1 MAEREKKFIKASS
14 LKIEEIITRLREKV
28 LAIALKKVDKSIK
41 QRRQK
46 YDRKIKIEIERYKQM
61 LQEDYNED
69 FIEIQKVKITQLIES
84 AHSLKFTEV

>member
-1 MAEREKKFIKASS
+1 M
-14 LKIEEIITRLREKV
+14 
-28 LAIALKKVDKSIK
+28 AIALKKVDKSIK

-84 AHSLKFTEV
+84 AQSLKFTEVLEEK

>member
-1 MAEREKKFIKASS
+1 M
-14 LKIEEIITRLREKV
+14 
-28 LAIALKKVDKSIK
+28 DKSIK

-84 AHSLKFTEV
+84 AQSLKFTEVLEEK

>member
-1 MAEREKKFIKASS
+1 
-14 LKIEEIITRLREKV
+14 
-28 LAIALKKVDKSIK
+28 
-41 QRRQK
+41 
-46 YDRKIKIEIERYKQM
+46 M